1 MNEFAFLITVS
12 LFIVANILLAFI
24 RKKGESN
31 TFTQFI
37 ADPNKHN
44 TITIALTITGTI
56 VGGGMFLAVGQIGFE
71 SVSAGLVL
79 GLVYLV
85 GLSIVGF
92 ASAKIR
98 NKMEN
103 EKHDTLIDFLKA
115 HYNEKIVILF
125 SIVNILMYL
134 FLLAS
139 QFIAMF
145 QFMQF
150 VDGFIINK
158 WIPIFLVCLASLSIL
173 LIPIIG
179 GLRKDIQTDILQ
191 MIIIFIASII
201 ICYKLFTTGD
211 FSYSADYLKVPE
223 NHKNYGLVFIIGS
236 ILFLTPSF
244 FVRMDI
250 WQRIKSAKSNKSAK
264 YGFIIAGVLS
274 LFFFW
279 LFTTIGMWANHIGVK
294 ETNYATLELIY
305 KVFDNPILLGFLI
318 GGFFAAV
325 LSTADTLI
333 NAISIFSTRLI
344 YARQWETKTEANIS
358 KELLSKSRIIGLLV
372 FVLAIIL
379 GYLIP
384 SIVDLLVGAISLL
397 LIFLPTILG
406 LFIDSWKNLKAS
418 FYSSIVGL
426 ILFIILFATWNYKL
440 AFAPAVVVSFVVYFV
455 IRLTTKKQINQE

>member
-1 MNEFAFLITVS
+1 LYEK
-12 LFIVANILLAFI
+12 
-24 RKKGESN
+24 RGESN

-37 ADPNKHN
+37 ADPNKHSI
-44 TITIALTITGTI
+44 ITIALTITGTI
-56 VGGGMFLAVGQIGFE
+56 VGGGMFLAVGQIGYE

-79 GLVYLV
+79 GLVYLI
-85 GLSIVGF
+85 GLTLVGF
-92 ASAKIR
+92 ASTKIR
-98 NKMEN
+98 NKMEV
-103 EKHDTLIDFLKA
+103 EKHDTLIDFLKS
-115 HYNEKIVILF
+115 HYDERIVMLF
-125 SIVNILMYL
+125 SIVNILMYV

-150 VDGFIINK
+150 VDGFIVNK

-191 MIIIFIASII
+191 MFIIFIASII

-211 FSYSADYLKVPE
+211 FSYSAEYLKTPE
-223 NHKNYGLVFIIGS
+223 NHNNYGIVFIIGS

-250 WQRIKSAKSNKSAK
+250 WQRIKSAKTNKSAK
-264 YGFIIAGVLS
+264 FGFIIAGVLS

-279 LFTTIGMWANHIGVK
+279 LFTTIGMWANHIGIK
-294 ETNYATLELIY
+294 ESSYATLELIY

-333 NAISIFSTRLI
+333 NAISIFATRII
-344 YARQWETKTEANIS
+344 YAKKWSTKTETNIS
-358 KELLSKSRIIGLLV
+358 KELLSKSRIIGFGV
-372 FVLAIIL
+372 FVIAIIL

-384 SIVDLLVGAISLL
+384 NIVDLLVGAISLL

-418 FYSSIVGL
+418 FYSSLVGL
-426 ILFIILFATWNYKL
+426 ISFIILFATWNYKL
-440 AFAPAVVVSFVVYFV
+440 AFAPAVILTFLTYF
-455 IRLTTKKQINQE
+455 IIKITSKRTTKTA